1 MAQVPFETKF
11 IRLMFTEINID
22 AVVGPTH
29 HFGGLGVGNVA
40 SQQHAYRPS
49 RPREAALEGLRKA
62 ALVASLGVPQ
72 YLFLP
77 PTRPRFAW
85 LKELGLSVDS
95 SEQLAAALQAAPQAF
110 SAAFSSAFMWAANM
124 ATVSAACDCRDG
136 RLHVTP
142 ANLISSWHRGGEAAE
157 RGIEL
162 NRLLRSLDH
171 LTIHPPLPAIVPL
184 RDEGAANHMRLC
196 DTTGEIG
203 FNLFVYG
210 DNSAR
215 GTSDSQ
221 FFPRQTRDACT
232 AIACR
237 HKLDPQRTFYLQQHP
252 LAISAGVFHN
262 DVIATSHGRL
272 LIHHELAFHD
282 AQQELQRLDDNFR
295 SATGMALIRIQI
307 QTSDLPMDEAVR
319 SYFFNSQIV
328 TPPQS
333 TLTNQVPQMVLISP
347 QQCREIPSTRRLID
361 RLIASSENP
370 IEQVHFVSLEQSMA
384 NGGGP
389 ACLRLRVP
397 LAGHDIEQLPRKLR
411 LDRPLEERL
420 AAAIERWYP
429 QTLELADLCDLAF
442 VRELSQISVN
452 LQSTFG
458 SSY

>member
-11 IRLMFTEINID
+11 IPLMFTEINID
-22 AVVGPTH
+22 ALVGPTH

-40 SQQHAYRPS
+40 SQQHAYRTS

-72 YLFLP
+72 FLFLP
-77 PTRPRFAW
+77 PPRPRFTW
-85 LKELGLSVDS
+85 LQELGLSVDS
-95 SEQLAAALQAAPQAF
+95 SEQLAAALHAAPQAF

-136 RLHVTP
+136 RLHITP

-157 RGIEL
+157 RRVEL
-162 NRLLRSLDH
+162 NKLLKPLEQFT
-171 LTIHPPLPAIVPL
+171 LHPPLPAIVPL

-196 DTTGEIG
+196 DATGEIG
-203 FNLFVYG
+203 FNLFIYG
-210 DNSAR
+210 DDSGR
-215 GTSDSQ
+215 GSSDSQ
-221 FFPRQTRDACT
+221 FFPRQTRDACK

-237 HKLDPQRTFYLQQHP
+237 HKLDPQRTFFLQQHP
-252 LAISAGVFHN
+252 VAISSGVFHN

-272 LIHHELAFHD
+272 LIHHELAFRD
-282 AQQELQRLDDNFR
+282 AEPELQRMEETFR
-295 SATGMALIRIQI
+295 RTTGMALIRIQI
-307 QTSDLPMDEAVR
+307 PTSELPMDEAVR

-328 TPPQS
+328 TPPHSRLS
-333 TLTNQVPQMVLISP
+333 TQVPQMVLISP

-361 RLIASSENP
+361 RLIAAPENP
-370 IEQVHFVSLEQSMA
+370 MEQVHFVSLEQSMA

-442 VRELSQISVN
+442 VRELSQISAN
-452 LQSTFG
+452 LLQNL
-458 SSY
+458 